1 MLHMPEPDPRS
12 KLSVLNTPFS
22 PITSPLRASTRIN
35 TQTSI
40 FPQSSPK
47 PSFEKINPAF
57 EYASPDRVRKS
68 YAMPSKSVNFE
79 FGHQNSV
86 FSDTSMTPSSSV
98 PNFSNNGSSQ
108 QFVNRGVSQ
117 QAMGHQN
124 IGLNMGQNMGQS
136 VGQSMGQ
143 SMGQNM
149 VQQNID
155 QFQQNVGAQMPQ
167 NNMSQSLQGGFTKM
181 SYFKQSFLASF
192 RSSWVILSS
201 F

>member
-1 MLHMPEPDPRS
+1 
-12 KLSVLNTPFS
+12 
-22 PITSPLRASTRIN
+22 
-35 TQTSI
+35 
-40 FPQSSPK
+40 
-47 PSFEKINPAF
+47 
-57 EYASPDRVRKS
+57 
-68 YAMPSKSVNFE
+68 
-79 FGHQNSV
+79 
-86 FSDTSMTPSSSV
+86 MTPSSSV

-155 QFQQNVGAQMPQ
+155 QFQQNVGVQMPQ